1 MSQESI
7 LASWYKPGS
16 PQKLPARTM
25 PLGFYIIMAAQFF
38 SALADNALLIVSI
51 ALLKDMQ
58 APPQYEPM
66 LKFFF
71 TISYVALAAF
81 VGAYA
86 DSMPKWRVML
96 ISNTIKIGGCM
107 TMLFGMHP
115 LAWVLRPTH
124 RPSTAFSPSTCPTA
138 CWLSP
143 TAGSRA

>member
-96 ISNTIKIGGCM
+96 ISNTIKIRR
-107 TMLFGMHP
+107 L
-115 LAWVLRPTH
+115 LNTH
-124 RPSTAFSPSTCPTA
+124 QHLTSYGDDESCLMNIHCAMYI
-138 CWLSP
+138 WD
-143 TAGSRA
+143 